1 MFMFQYT
8 YLKVEE
14 ASALILLLNLRD
26 FLPSGDDI
34 IFIFGSSFKLFAKFC
49 FTSVLLNLVELNNV
63 LFNFLN
69 KI

>member
-1 MFMFQYT
+1 MFQYT

-49 FTSVLLNLVELNNV
+49 FTSVLLNLVE
-63 LFNFLN
+63 
-69 KI
+69 